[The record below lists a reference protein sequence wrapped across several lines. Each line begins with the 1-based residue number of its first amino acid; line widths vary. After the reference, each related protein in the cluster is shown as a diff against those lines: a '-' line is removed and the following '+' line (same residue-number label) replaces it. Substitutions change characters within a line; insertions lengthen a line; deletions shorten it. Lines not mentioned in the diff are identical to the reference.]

1 MLIYFLYGIIFITLG
16 LPLLQGIADIINA
29 FFQWIVSAINIHI
42 ADNNNDIT
50 DKSNQQSNQ
59 SNTTAIGF
67 NIPNEQTYEDN

>member
-42 ADNNNDIT
+42 ADNNNNIT
-50 DKSNQQSNQ
+50 DISNQQPT
-59 SNTTAIGF
+59 NTAAIGF